1 MLVRAVDD
9 KPSDT
14 LVVVSGEGFW
24 TGSSTLP
31 HLHHFFSRARGTRH
45 LVRDATNDASRLGAS
60 PNLRRAVELRA
71 WQPVT
76 AGQGHLRR
84 SGAMIPSMRF
94 FSSAQHRVL
103 SAIGAFGLLAALV
116 TGVTWV
122 NIANQDRELGDEY
135 ATAGELQADTFE
147 LAANIRDQESAV
159 DAFVLAADGPALTRF
174 LDASAH
180 GRELAGTM
188 RETAANLPNV
198 LAALAR
204 LTDAMDT
211 WHQTVAEP
219 AIAAVQAGRR
229 DQLAVQG
236 AALAR
241 EQTGTYERIDE
252 LVATEIAYSA
262 LLDVANEAV
271 IAARSRAL
279 VVGVGSTIGAGLISL
294 WIFQLHSLSEMRESV
309 RRRGAWSAK
318 RLAIV
323 ASLRTLRPQPTADA
337 TAQMIC
343 NALIELPGIHVASV
357 FECIAD
363 GIRAVAMAGD
373 PGFPLQPGDD
383 LRESEGGVRALL
395 GRTAIAPWAQPWVLP
410 SAPTAY
416 QLRLAQLGIKSRAFA
431 AIQSGEEMIG
441 VIAVGTTDEDHA
453 RHLFEDLP
461 AIAEFASVADAILAP
476 ALVTRRDRARARVR
490 IESLIAEWAFRP
502 VYQPVVELRTGLTV
516 GFEALTRFSDRSR
529 PDEVFAAA
537 RACGLG
543 AEFELATLRASL
555 AEARRLPPD
564 AWISVNVSPSVL
576 SDADLLRPVLAGGTR
591 AVVLEVTE
599 HEAIDDYRAVR
610 LAVEGLGSRVRL
622 AVDDAGAGVA
632 NFNHL
637 VELRPAF
644 VKVDMGLV
652 RGVDTDVG
660 RQAVVVGLVHFAL
673 TAGCQVI
680 AEGIESD
687 GERAMLV
694 DLGVALG
701 QGYLLGRPA
710 SVDAWIPPP
719 MEGDDVNG
727 PSPDRLRPSVFLT
740 PAALA

>member
-1 MLVRAVDD
+1 
-9 KPSDT
+9 
-14 LVVVSGEGFW
+14 
-24 TGSSTLP
+24 
-31 HLHHFFSRARGTRH
+31 
-45 LVRDATNDASRLGAS
+45 
-60 PNLRRAVELRA
+60 
-71 WQPVT
+71 
-76 AGQGHLRR
+76 
-84 SGAMIPSMRF
+84 MIPSMRF

-103 SAIGAFGLLAALV
+103 SAIGAFGLLAGLV

-122 NIANQDRELGDEY
+122 NIENQDRELGDEY
-135 ATAGELQADTFE
+135 ATAGELQAETFE

-159 DAFVLAADGPALTRF
+159 DAYVLAGAGTALSRF
-174 LDASAH
+174 LEASTR
-180 GRELAGTM
+180 GRVLSSTM
-188 RETAANLPNV
+188 KETAANLPGI
-198 LAALAR
+198 LHALGR
-204 LTDAMDT
+204 LTDAMDV

-241 EQTGTYERIDE
+241 EQTDMHQRIDE
-252 LVATEIAYSA
+252 LVATENDNSA
-262 LLDVANEAV
+262 LLDVKNEAV
-271 IAARSRAL
+271 IAARSGTM
-279 VVGVGSTIGAGLISL
+279 VVGVGSTIGAALISL
-294 WIFQLHSLSEMRESV
+294 WIFRLYSLSELRESV
-309 RRRGAWSAK
+309 RRQGALSAR

-343 NALIELPGIHVASV
+343 NALIELPAIHVASV
-357 FECIAD
+357 FECTAD

-383 LRESEGGVRALL
+383 LRESEGGVRELL
-395 GRTAIAPWAQPWVLP
+395 ERTAIAPWAQPWVLP
-410 SAPTAY
+410 AAPTAY

-431 AIQSGEEMIG
+431 AIQFGEDMIG
-441 VIAVGTTDEDHA
+441 LIAVGTTDEDHA

-490 IESLIAEWAFRP
+490 IESLISEWAFRP
-502 VYQPVVELRTGLTV
+502 VYQPVVELRTGVTV
-516 GFEALTRFSDRSR
+516 GFEALTRFSDGAR

-555 AEARRLPPD
+555 AEARRLPPE
-564 AWISVNVSPSVL
+564 AWISVNVSPSLL

-660 RQAVVVGLVHFAL
+660 RQAVVVGLVHFAV

-687 GERAMLV
+687 GERAMLL

-701 QGYLLGRPA
+701 QGYVLGRPA

-719 MEGDDVNG
+719 IEGDDLSG
-727 PSPDRLRPSVFLT
+727 PSPDRLRPSAFLT